1 MEHSLI
7 CMDSRFTGPAIPALE
22 IIQVYLHKKE
32 NITWTLL
39 LVVAM
44 AVHIKRGNNSGVQN
58 REVVE

>member
-1 MEHSLI
+1 
-7 CMDSRFTGPAIPALE
+7 MDSRFTGPAIPALE

>member
-7 CMDSRFTGPAIPALE
+7 SMDSRFTGPAIPALV

-32 NITWTLL
+32 SITWAML

-44 AVHIKRGNNSGVQN
+44 VIHIKRGNNSGVQN
-58 REVVE
+58 REVAE